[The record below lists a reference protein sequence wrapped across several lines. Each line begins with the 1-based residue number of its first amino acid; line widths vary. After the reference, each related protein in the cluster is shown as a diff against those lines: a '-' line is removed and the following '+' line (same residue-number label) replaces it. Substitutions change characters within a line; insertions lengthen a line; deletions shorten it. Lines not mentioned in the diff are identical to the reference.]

1 MPASKKSSFT
11 LVENE
16 IALFGRA
23 YAHPA
28 RVRILNILDKNG
40 YVRNCDLTRILNLS
54 KSTIH
59 EHLKKLE
66 DADLIRMEFFMN
78 SFYIYRNECEFDL
91 SAIFSK
97 NKPI

>member
-1 MPASKKSSFT
+1 MPASKKSFFT
-11 LVENE
+11 PEENE

-28 RVRILNILDKNG
+28 RVRILSILAKNG
-40 YVRNCDLTRILNLS
+40 YVRNCDLVNTLKLS

-59 EHLKKLE
+59 DHLKKLQ

-78 SFYIYRNECEFDL
+78 SFYIYRNEHIYDFNMKDKML
-91 SAIFSK
+91 
-97 NKPI
+97 

>member
-11 LVENE
+11 LKENE

-28 RVRILNILDKNG
+28 RVRILTILEKNG
-40 YVRNCDLTRILNLS
+40 FVRNCDLIQKLKLD

-59 EHLKKLE
+59 HHLKKLE
-66 DADLIRMEFFMN
+66 DADLIRTEFYMN
-78 SFYIYRNECEFDL
+78 SFYIYRNETVHGYMFGFKH
-91 SAIFSK
+91 I
-97 NKPI
+97 